1 MFFVCFQKHFENET
15 KIDGS
20 IWNNLRVLTRSV
32 CTYMEI
38 NFREVL
44 PRQESGQVEKATYCE
59 SYITMY
65 VSPCSML
72 VLGGRMTVQ
81 SLEITCGFLDKIHFL
96 LYRDALF
103 CILFFKLKF
112 SFL

>member
-1 MFFVCFQKHFENET
+1 
-15 KIDGS
+15 
-20 IWNNLRVLTRSV
+20 
-32 CTYMEI
+32 MEI

-81 SLEITCGFLDKIHFL
+81 SLEITCG

>member
-44 PRQESGQVEKATYCE
+44 PRLESGQVEKATYCE

-72 VLGGRMTVQ
+72 VLYGR
-81 SLEITCGFLDKIHFL
+81 LEITCGFLVKVHFL

-103 CILFFKLKF
+103 CILFYKLKF

>member
-1 MFFVCFQKHFENET
+1 
-15 KIDGS
+15 
-20 IWNNLRVLTRSV
+20 
-32 CTYMEI
+32 MEI

-44 PRQESGQVEKATYCE
+44 PRQESGHVEKATYCE

-81 SLEITCGFLDKIHFL
+81 SLEITCGFLVKIHFL
-96 LYRDALF
+96 LYRDALV
-103 CILFFKLKF
+103 CILFLSLNLVFCDK
-112 SFL
+112 

>member
-1 MFFVCFQKHFENET
+1 
-15 KIDGS
+15 
-20 IWNNLRVLTRSV
+20 
-32 CTYMEI
+32 MEI

-44 PRQESGQVEKATYCE
+44 PRLESGQVEKATYCE

-72 VLGGRMTVQ
+72 VLGGR
-81 SLEITCGFLDKIHFL
+81 LEITCGFLVKVHFL